1 MAGFMAWLQALGAQ
15 IGLEDVSGSQYI
27 FIMFLIIMFFFNE
40 AKNVFTNDKHR
51 FRTRRLS

>member
-51 FRTRRLS
+51 F